1 MNNFNEDL
9 REIIKQKQEYVNMRS
24 AFILNKNKLEVL
36 DSYFIKQLIAIDSV
50 VNDNMSE
57 VFKKI
62 NYIKN

>member
-9 REIIKQKQEYVNMRS
+9 REIIKQKQEYGNMRS